1 MPVIRHRI
9 DESLRES
16 GPVLPAEAGSP
27 GGEIRLLAQA
37 LRSMEECVS
46 ITDSQDRILFVNS
59 AFLRTYGY
67 DERELLGQSI
77 RMVRGTDPRLEGGVE
92 QILAATL
99 AGGWHGHLWNR
110 RKDGTEFPISLS
122 TAVVRDEAGG
132 TLALIG
138 VAQDLTEGLRAE
150 EQLRQSERKY
160 RNLYE
165 SMTDSFA
172 QIDMSGRLQ
181 EFNQSFQ
188 RLLGYSR
195 EELLARG
202 CHDLTP
208 QRWRDLEARIVEQ
221 QVLARGYSEVYEKEL
236 QKKDGT
242 IFPVEMRLVLIR
254 DEGGPPAGMWA
265 IVRDISERKALEWE
279 LHQAQRLESVG
290 QLAAGIA
297 HEINTPIQYVGDN
310 IRFLADAFNGH
321 RAALQKYE
329 ELRQAAEAGAVS
341 TPLLEQLRQTLADT
355 DWEYFSEEIPKAIAQ
370 SLDGVERVANIVRA
384 MKEFAHPGRKEKA
397 AADLNHAL
405 ANVLIVARNALK
417 YVADVE
423 TDYGELPP
431 VMCHIN
437 DLNQVFLNLLINAA
451 DAIRDVMKKNEKR
464 GTIRVSTRAAPDR
477 VTIRISDTGCGIPE
491 KIRGK
496 VFDPFFTTKEVG
508 RGSGQGL
515 AIARSTVVEKHA
527 GTIAFEPNGEQGT
540 TFIITLPL
548 ETVSTGDFPEPS
560 AAK

>member
-1 MPVIRHRI
+1 MPVIRQRANEPHCSSGRI
-9 DESLRES
+9 
-16 GPVLPAEAGSP
+16 AQP
-27 GGEIRLLAQA
+27 GKGIASGEIRLLAQA

-46 ITDSQDRILFVNS
+46 ITDSEDCILFVNS

-67 DERELLGQSI
+67 DERELLGRSI
-77 RMVRGTDPRLEGGVE
+77 RIVRGADPRLEGGVE
-92 QILAATL
+92 QILAGTL

-110 RKDGTEFPISLS
+110 RKNGTEFPISLS
-122 TAVVRDEAGG
+122 TAVVRDEAGAPV
-132 TLALIG
+132 ALIG
-138 VAQDLTEGLRAE
+138 VARDLTERLRAE

-165 SMTDSFA
+165 SMTDAFA

-195 EELLARG
+195 EELLIRG

-208 QRWRDLEARIVEQ
+208 PRWRELEARIVEQ
-221 QVLARGYSEVYEKEL
+221 QVLARGYSEVYEKDL

-242 IFPVEMRLVLIR
+242 VFPVEMRLVLIR
-254 DEGGPPAGMWA
+254 DEGGQPTGMWA

-310 IRFLADAFNGH
+310 IRFLADAFNSH
-321 RAALQKYE
+321 QAALQKYE
-329 ELRQAAEAGAVS
+329 ELRKAAEAGAVS
-341 TPLLEQLRQTLADT
+341 APLLDQLRETLRDA
-355 DWEYFSEEIPKAIAQ
+355 DWEYFSEEIPKAVAQ

-423 TDYGELPP
+423 TDYGDLPP

-451 DAIRDVMKKNEKR
+451 DAIRDVMKKTEKR
-464 GTIRVSTRAAPDR
+464 GAIRVVTRAAPDR

-491 KIRGK
+491 NIRCK

-515 AIARSTVVEKHA
+515 AIARSTVVEKH
-527 GTIAFEPNGEQGT
+527 GGSISFEPNGEQGT

-548 ETVSTGDFPEPS
+548 PAVSAGESDPS
-560 AAK
+560 AAR